1 MKEQRSS
8 WLYALAGVVLVGVFC
23 LALLSHLWYQ
33 IVVLSALIALFVF
46 LVLKTKRLEEKLDQ
60 FIKKDQDE
68 KVELDHEHEKT
79 KEHDLVA
86 LQEKEY
92 QLQKLDLDRT
102 QLFEELLSKTELA
115 ELDKEKIRERL
126 EQTDTET
133 SRVRQE
139 WLNASSRLMNV
150 VKGTKKLFVKQSPMR
165 EIAASMD
172 PDILESGSFA
182 ALNEEIQRLLPR
194 LSKESNQSL
203 ANSNYIDEDNQLTRS
218 GYKALLQAN
227 EEDK

>member
-1 MKEQRSS
+1 MKEQRNS
-8 WLYALAGVVLVGVFC
+8 WLYALAGVGLVGVFS
-23 LALLSHLWYQ
+23 LALLSNLWYQ

-46 LVLKTKRLEEKLDQ
+46 LVLKTKRLEQKLDQ
-60 FIKKDQDE
+60 FLQEDEVKQTQLDQE
-68 KVELDHEHEKT
+68 QEKT
-79 KEHDLVA
+79 KEHDLEA
-86 LQEKEY
+86 LQEKEF

-102 QLFEELLSKTELA
+102 QLFEELLSKTELE
-115 ELDKEKIRERL
+115 ELEKERIRERL

-133 SRVRQE
+133 SKVRQE

-182 ALNEEIQRLLPR
+182 ALNHEIQRLLPR
-194 LSKESNQSL
+194 LSKDSNQSL
-203 ANSNYIDEDNQLTRS
+203 ANSNFIDEDNQLTRS

>member
-1 MKEQRSS
+1 MKEQRNS
-8 WLYALAGVVLVGVFC
+8 WLYALAGVGLVGVFC
-23 LALLSHLWYQ
+23 LALLSNLLYQ

-46 LVLKTKRLEEKLDQ
+46 LVLKTKRLEQKLDQ
-60 FIKKDQDE
+60 FLQEDE
-68 KVELDHEHEKT
+68 VKQTQLDDEQEKT
-79 KEHDLVA
+79 KEHDLEA
-86 LQEKEY
+86 LQEKEF

-102 QLFEELLSKTELA
+102 QLFEELLSKTELE
-115 ELDKEKIRERL
+115 ELEKEKIRERL
-126 EQTDTET
+126 EQTDIET
-133 SRVRQE
+133 SKVRQE

-182 ALNEEIQRLLPR
+182 ALNHEIQRLLPR
-194 LSKESNQSL
+194 LSKDSNHSL
-203 ANSNYIDEDNQLTRS
+203 ANSNFIDDDNQLTRS
-218 GYKALLQAN
+218 GYKALLQAS

>member
-1 MKEQRSS
+1 M
-8 WLYALAGVVLVGVFC
+8 
-23 LALLSHLWYQ
+23 
-33 IVVLSALIALFVF
+33 F

-60 FIKKDQDE
+60 FIKKDEVE

-115 ELDKEKIRERL
+115 ELEKEKIRERL

-139 WLNASSRLMNV
+139 WLNASNRLMNV
-150 VKGTKKLFVKQSPMR
+150 VKGTKKLFIKQSPMR

-172 PDILESGSFA
+172 PAILESGSFA

-203 ANSNYIDEDNQLTRS
+203 ASSNYIDEENQLTRS

>member
-1 MKEQRSS
+1 MKEQRNS
-8 WLYALAGVVLVGVFC
+8 WLYALAGVGLVGVFC
-23 LALLSHLWYQ
+23 LALLSNLLYQ

-46 LVLKTKRLEEKLDQ
+46 LVLKTKRLEQKLDQ
-60 FIKKDQDE
+60 FLQEDE
-68 KVELDHEHEKT
+68 VKQTQLDNEQEKT
-79 KEHDLVA
+79 KEHDLEA
-86 LQEKEY
+86 LQEKEF

-102 QLFEELLSKTELA
+102 QLFEELLSKTELE
-115 ELDKEKIRERL
+115 ELEKEKIRERL

-133 SRVRQE
+133 SKVRQE

-182 ALNEEIQRLLPR
+182 ALNYEIQRLLPR
-194 LSKESNQSL
+194 LSKDSNQSL
-203 ANSNYIDEDNQLTRS
+203 ANSNFIDDDNQLTRS

>member
-1 MKEQRSS
+1 M
-8 WLYALAGVVLVGVFC
+8 GLVGVFC
-23 LALLSHLWYQ
+23 LALLSNLLYQ

-46 LVLKTKRLEEKLDQ
+46 LVLKTKRLEQKLDQ
-60 FIKKDQDE
+60 FLQEDE
-68 KVELDHEHEKT
+68 VKQTQLDNEQEKT
-79 KEHDLVA
+79 KEHDLEA
-86 LQEKEY
+86 LQEKEF

-102 QLFEELLSKTELA
+102 QLFEELLSKTELE
-115 ELDKEKIRERL
+115 ELEKEKIRERL

-133 SRVRQE
+133 SKVRQE

-182 ALNEEIQRLLPR
+182 ALNHEIQRLLPR
-194 LSKESNQSL
+194 LSKDSNQSL
-203 ANSNYIDEDNQLTRS
+203 ANSNFIDDDNQLTRS